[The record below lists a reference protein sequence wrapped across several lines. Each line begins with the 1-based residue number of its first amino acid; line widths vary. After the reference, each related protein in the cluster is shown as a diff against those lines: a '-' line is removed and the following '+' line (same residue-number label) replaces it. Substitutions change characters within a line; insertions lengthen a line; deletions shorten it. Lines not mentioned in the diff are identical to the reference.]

1 MIVERVTRPATLA
14 FDPVKLARHCRV
26 DGAAGQVEV
35 SGHGQV
41 AAMELEAHA
50 SLALF
55 DQAIRVTMEEW
66 TRGATLPLPVAPL
79 LDPMSVTITVDG
91 VAFTDFA
98 TVMGQRPAI
107 RVNTK
112 PCGVIVVQYLAG
124 FGDVLADLP
133 VDLVHA
139 IMDQASAY
147 YDARGIGDGKS
158 NGMSPHMARIAARYR
173 RVGV

>member
-1 MIVERVTRPATLA
+1 MIVERINHPATLA
-14 FDPVKLARHCRV
+14 FDPVKLATHCRV

-35 SGHGQV
+35 TGHGQV
-41 AAMELEAHA
+41 AALELEGHA

-55 DQAIRVTMEEW
+55 DQTIRLTLDEW
-66 TRGATLPLPVAPL
+66 TRGMTLPLPVAPL
-79 LDPMSVTITVDG
+79 LDPMSVTMTVDG

-107 RVNTK
+107 RVTTK
-112 PCGVIVVQYLAG
+112 PFGVIVIQYVAG

-139 IMDQASAY
+139 IMDEASAY

-158 NGMSPHMARIAARYR
+158 NDMSPHMARIAARYR
-173 RVGV
+173 RVAV